1 MEAQATKREKRAAIL
16 AAIMGGLMIVGVLGL
31 LYLFLGNLLLYALA
45 IVGGLVFV
53 GLLHYVTW
61 GRALL
66 RETAEERARLL
77 AEEAEKNATTAT
89 PWERRF

>member
-1 MEAQATKREKRAAIL
+1 MEAQATKRERRAALL
-16 AAIMGGLMIVGVLGL
+16 AAIMGGLMVVGTLGL
-31 LYLFLGNLLLYALA
+31 LYLFLGDLLLYALA

-61 GRALL
+61 GRSLL
-66 RETAEERARLL
+66 KETAEERARLL
-77 AEEAEKNATTAT
+77 AEEAEQEAAAAT

>member
-1 MEAQATKREKRAAIL
+1 MEGQATNREKRAVIL
-16 AAIMGGLMIVGVLGL
+16 ATIMGVLMAVGTLGL
-31 LYLFLGNLLLYALA
+31 LYLFLGMLLVYALA
-45 IVGGLVFV
+45 IVGGLVLV

-66 RETAEERARLL
+66 KETASERAQLL
-77 AEEAEKNATTAT
+77 ADEAEQEAASAT